1 MIELSIVIPAYNE
14 ESRITTSLEK
24 IVQWLSKKSYGY
36 EILVVDDGSTDSTP
50 QVVNDF
56 IKKLPVVQLLSLGR
70 NMGKGSAVKKG
81 ILASRGNTIFFTDAD
96 LSTPIEETD
105 RFFEELKKV
114 DIVIGSRS
122 IDGANV
128 VLREPILREV
138 LGKLFN
144 LFVQVFCVP
153 GFIDT
158 QCGAK
163 MFRREA
169 ARSIFSLLKL
179 ERFAFDVEVIY
190 LAKRLNFSV
199 SELPITWYYSSNTR
213 VRTFLDGPKMLLD
226 LLRIKWLHKD
236 LRGDKNPR

>member
-1 MIELSIVIPAYNE
+1 MRRPTV
-14 ESRITTSLEK
+14 
-24 IVQWLSKKSYGY
+24 
-36 EILVVDDGSTDSTP
+36 
-50 QVVNDF
+50 
-56 IKKLPVVQLLSLGR
+56 
-70 NMGKGSAVKKG
+70 
-81 ILASRGNTIFFTDAD
+81 
-96 LSTPIEETD
+96 
-105 RFFEELKKV
+105 FFEELKKV

-179 ERFAFDVEVIY
+179 ERFAFDVEVVY